1 MRILDSSA
9 AIRKAITDLMA
20 PGKIRRVA
28 ITAFVGDGAR
38 AFIRNPKGVE
48 IICWPKA
55 GGTNPLEL
63 RRLKKAGARIRFADR
78 VHMKVYWAARR
89 GTIITSA
96 NLSTNALG
104 AGSLKEFGV
113 FLPADAVNIDDII
126 ESLKSRSLNNRDL
139 QRLEME
145 HRTLSASQRRH
156 YDKIDRV
163 SYPEWFS
170 LRPLA
175 EWKLGWWDEECDL
188 AKNAEEIIRTDFGK
202 RTACDWITGK
212 EADYKKHDWVLCFRL
227 TKEGAIAPSWIFVE
241 LLEKVSRHDK
251 SAYDD
256 DNPYQAIQVWTF
268 KHHITPPFAIT
279 NNFRAA
285 LRDASVAFGIGR
297 IKKLRSV
304 RPPRALLAMIEE
316 RMN

>member
-20 PGKIRRVA
+20 PGKARRVA

-104 AGSLKEFGV
+104 TGNLKEFGV
-113 FLPADAVNIDDII
+113 FLPADAVNIDDVI
-126 ESLKSRSLNNRDL
+126 ESIKSRPLNNKDL
-139 QRLEME
+139 QELELE
-145 HRTLSASQRRH
+145 HRKLSVSQRRQV
-156 YDKIDRV
+156 DKIDKV
-163 SYPEWFS
+163 LYPEWFS
-170 LRPLA
+170 LRPLNQ
-175 EWKLGWWDEECDL
+175 WKLGWWDEDCAL
-188 AKNAEEIIRTDFGK
+188 AKNAEEIIRTDFGR
-202 RTACDWITGK
+202 RTACDWVTSK
-212 EADYKKHDWVLCFRL
+212 EGDYKKHDWVLSFQL
-227 TKEGAIAPSWIFVE
+227 TKKGATGPRWIYVE
-241 LLEKVSRHDK
+241 LLEKVNRNDER
-251 SAYDD
+251 AFYEDR
-256 DNPYQAIQVWTF
+256 PYQAIQVWSP
-268 KHHITPPFAIT
+268 KHYTSPPFVIT
-279 NNFRAA
+279 KNFRTA
-285 LRDASVAFGIGR
+285 LRQASLALGVSR

-304 RPPRALLAMIEE
+304 RPPSALLAMIEKS
-316 RMN
+316 MN

>member
-1 MRILDSSA
+1 
-9 AIRKAITDLMA
+9 MA
-20 PGKIRRVA
+20 PGKTRRVA

-78 VHMKVYWAARR
+78 VHMKVYWAAKR
-89 GTIITSA
+89 GVIITSA

-113 FLPADAVNIDDII
+113 FLPADAVNIDDVI
-126 ESLKSRSLNNRDL
+126 ESLKSRPLNNKDL

-145 HRTLSASQRRH
+145 HRKLSASQLWQVDNI
-156 YDKIDRV
+156 DKV
-163 SYPEWFS
+163 LYPEWFS

-175 EWKLGWWDEECDL
+175 EWKLGLWDGACDL
-188 AKNAEEIIRTDFGK
+188 AKNAEEIISTDFGRK
-202 RTACDWITGK
+202 TAHNWITGTK
-212 EADYKKHDWVLCFRL
+212 TDYEKHDWVLSFRL
-227 TKEGAIAPSWIFVE
+227 TKTGAIEPSWIFVE
-241 LLEKVSRHDK
+241 LLEKVSQNDK
-251 SAYDD
+251 SVYDD
-256 DNPYQAIQVWTF
+256 DNPYQAIQVWPP
-268 KHHITPPFAIT
+268 KHYTSPPFAIT
-279 NNFRAA
+279 KNFRTA
-285 LRDASVAFGIGR
+285 LRQASVDFGVSR
-297 IKKLRSV
+297 IERLRSV
-304 RPPRALLAMIEE
+304 RPPSALLAMIEK